1 MKNEFKGFQKIF
13 LFTFSHQLRS
23 TGYRAATILLAVLLF
38 LLPAGIMAAVE
49 WFGGD
54 EPEASVYE
62 NPVRGVYIVDQTG
75 TPAVGFEQ
83 LNTLGEPGYTELSY
97 TLCENLEQAEQQAR
111 QSEDSVVLVLSQTE
125 HGTKADLLLPEG
137 SGLSKEDVSGL
148 ELFLQQNYQL
158 IQLQKAG
165 LTAEQAMQIVTPVQT
180 EQVTETVTSPEGDSP
195 FEMIKEVFSL
205 ILPFALIMI
214 LYFMVLFYGQSV
226 ANSVIL
232 EKNSKL
238 MDTFLISVKPSAMIF
253 GKVFAIVL
261 ASILQ
266 FFIWI
271 AALAGG
277 FAAGSALVRAINPQT
292 DMLLLQFFDMMG
304 ELGGMFSPA
313 GCIVAALILIAGF
326 LLYCALAS
334 IGGSAAGKPEDL
346 SSTNVLFTMILVI
359 SFLCT
364 LYAGGISM
372 AGDTASAAWMDWV
385 PFTAILVT
393 PGRLLLGELSPVQGL
408 ISLLVVLAFS
418 CLVLFLAGKVY
429 RMMALYKGNPPTPA
443 KLFRMLRGK

>member
-1 MKNEFKGFQKIF
+1 
-13 LFTFSHQLRS
+13 
-23 TGYRAATILLAVLLF
+23 
-38 LLPAGIMAAVE
+38 
-49 WFGGD
+49 
-54 EPEASVYE
+54 
-62 NPVRGVYIVDQTG
+62 
-75 TPAVGFEQ
+75 
-83 LNTLGEPGYTELSY
+83 
-97 TLCENLEQAEQQAR
+97 
-111 QSEDSVVLVLSQTE
+111 
-125 HGTKADLLLPEG
+125 
-137 SGLSKEDVSGL
+137 
-148 ELFLQQNYQL
+148 
-158 IQLQKAG
+158 
-165 LTAEQAMQIVTPVQT
+165 
-180 EQVTETVTSPEGDSP
+180 
-195 FEMIKEVFSL
+195 
-205 ILPFALIMI
+205 
-214 LYFMVLFYGQSV
+214 
-226 ANSVIL
+226 
-232 EKNSKL
+232 
-238 MDTFLISVKPSAMIF
+238 MIF

-372 AGDTASAAWMDWV
+372 AGDTAAAAWMDWV